1 MYKSYFND
9 TSALNLSFICL
20 FSASTLG
27 NTVHQTPTK
36 SIKDPDESAVLI
48 CTHNIASY
56 YQIMWYKQ
64 IQGTTGLKLMG
75 YLNGE
80 TDNKEPE
87 FTNKIILKG
96 NGRKNGTLSITNLTV
111 NDSAVYFCAAYD
123 TLI

>member
-1 MYKSYFND
+1 MKNI
-9 TSALNLSFICL
+9 LPSFSVTFMWL
-20 FSASTLG
+20 TASTLG
-27 NTVHQTPTK
+27 NTVHQTPTE
-36 SIKDPDESAVLI
+36 SIQGPDESAVFI
-48 CTHNIASY
+48 CTHNIPSY

-80 TDNKEPE
+80 TENKEAE
-87 FTNKIILKG
+87 FTDKIILKG
-96 NGRKNGTLSITNLTV
+96 NGRRNGTLTVEKLTL